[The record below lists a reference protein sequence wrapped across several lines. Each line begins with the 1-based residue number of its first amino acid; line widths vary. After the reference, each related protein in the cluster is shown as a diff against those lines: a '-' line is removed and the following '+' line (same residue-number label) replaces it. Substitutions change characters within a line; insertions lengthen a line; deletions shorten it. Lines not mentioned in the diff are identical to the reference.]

1 MNHTYGNAP
10 SGIMDPPKVTLPA
23 ADLFQKR
30 AMRLREL
37 VVQVPA
43 LDEFLEFM
51 ARIVQAQ
58 HQVLSEQ
65 EPGWRPAPGAF
76 DEALAHGMPP
86 LGYQALLRDV
96 SWQGDLNALLDGV
109 EFHIGQRQRPLLEAL
124 RSKTP
129 EQLDAIAVDVLEA
142 RSGSRENRPLM
153 PLVAAALQVT
163 WVRLAQALPRAPDK
177 PDIQA
182 EGLCPTCGCAP
193 VASVIHG
200 EQYRSGVRYLH
211 CSLCATEWHLERVK
225 CSVCGEGGKLTYL
238 GLDDEKG
245 KPFLPIQAEACS
257 HCDHYLKVALRELH
271 GRADPV
277 ADNLASLA
285 LDVMLAE
292 EGKYSPSGYNPLLII
307 GD

>member
-1 MNHTYGNAP
+1 
-10 SGIMDPPKVTLPA
+10 MDPPKVALA
-23 ADLFQKR
+23 GAGLFQKR
-30 AMRLREL
+30 ATRLREL
-37 VVQVPA
+37 MVQVPP

-51 ARIVQAQ
+51 ARVVQAQ
-58 HQVLSEQ
+58 HQVLTEQ
-65 EPGWRPAPGAF
+65 EPGWKPAEGAF
-76 DEALAHGMPP
+76 DEALKHGLPP
-86 LGYQALLRDV
+86 LGFQSLLRDV
-96 SWQGDLNALLDGV
+96 NWQSDLSALLDSV
-109 EFHIGQRQRPLLEAL
+109 EFHIGQRQRALLESL
-124 RSKTP
+124 RNKTA
-129 EQLDAIAVDVLEA
+129 EELDAIAVNVLEA
-142 RSGSRENRPLM
+142 GSGSHDDRPLM

-177 PDIQA
+177 PGIQA
-182 EGLCPTCGCAP
+182 EALCPTCGSPP

-225 CSVCGEGGKLTYL
+225 CSLCGEGGQLTYL
-238 GLDDEKG
+238 GLDDENG
-245 KPFLPIQAEACS
+245 KPFLPIQAEACD